1 MKTMTRSFATAAA
14 LLAGL
19 SFAASA
25 TAQEVTLKVH
35 HFLSPKAPAHTKLAM
50 PWAEAVEEQSGGRIK
65 VEVYPAMQLGGKP
78 PQLIDQVRDGIVD
91 VVWTLPGYTAGR
103 YPVISAFEL
112 PFMVTN
118 AEATSQAVQEYYEK
132 NAKAEFGDV
141 HPLFFHVHA
150 RGSFHTREAPIKSV
164 ADFDGLKLRAPNRLI
179 GASLDALGASPIFM
193 PAPALPEAL
202 SKGVVDGTVFPWEV
216 VLPLKIF
223 ELAPNHAEMTSPRGM
238 YTSVFIF
245 AMNKAKYDGLPDD
258 LKKVIDDNSG
268 MALAQ
273 RMGAVWDQVE
283 VPGENKS
290 RERGNTVVEL
300 SDSEVAKIQEIT
312 RPVVDKWI
320 ADLTD
325 AGHDGQALY
334 DEANGLIEKYSQ

>member
-1 MKTMTRSFATAAA
+1 MPRRS
-14 LLAGL
+14 
-19 SFAASA
+19 SA
-25 TAQEVTLKVH
+25 TST
-35 HFLSPKAPAHTKLAM
+35 
-50 PWAEAVEEQSGGRIK
+50 R
-65 VEVYPAMQLGGKP
+65 
-78 PQLIDQVRDGIVD
+78 
-91 VVWTLPGYTAGR
+91 
-103 YPVISAFEL
+103 
-112 PFMVTN
+112 
-118 AEATSQAVQEYYEK
+118 
-132 NAKAEFGDV
+132 
-141 HPLFFHVHA
+141 LFFHVHA

-179 GASLDALGASPIFM
+179 GSALDALGASPIFM

-268 MALAQ
+268 MTLAQ

-290 RERGNTVVEL
+290 RERGNTIVEL
-300 SDSEVAKIQEIT
+300 PDSEVAKIKEIT
-312 RPVVDKWI
+312 QPVVDTWI
-320 ADLTD
+320 ADLTA
-325 AGHDGQALY
+325 AGHNGQALY